1 MARGIAEANWRY
13 AASSRTRIA
22 SCSSGSASRTE
33 TAAPSSAE
41 ASWAAL
47 AFRFALNEVIAQLP
61 GGDDRSAQAARGSSS
76 GPARLPDVGRAG
88 REAVVEAKP
97 DRRVDLVPVE
107 VAGLDPCD
115 LGGLHGALELA
126 ADRSGPQ
133 ADVDRLADLLDL
145 VALQVGDQVIRRGE
159 HAHDAGDLD
168 LEPGLLLALA
178 HGGLGHGFALLH
190 AARGDGPQPR
200 VGPLQQH
207 HPACLV
213 AHQHGCG
220 RLAAG
225 RLRRLRG

>member
-47 AFRFALNEVIAQLP
+47 AFRFALNDVIAQLP
-61 GGDDRSAQAARGSSS
+61 GGDDRSSPAPRPLQKGAARHSARSPGSRRSYGEADAIEHQLLPTVKPCRQAVKRRIRIEHSGSPLVRKVAARGRRGAAAVSM
-76 GPARLPDVGRAG
+76 RLPEPASERTSGLLKLRAG
-88 REAVVEAKP
+88 PEAVVEAKP

-145 VALQVGDQVIRRGE
+145 VALQVGDQVIR
-159 HAHDAGDLD
+159 
-168 LEPGLLLALA
+168 
-178 HGGLGHGFALLH
+178 
-190 AARGDGPQPR
+190 
-200 VGPLQQH
+200 
-207 HPACLV
+207 
-213 AHQHGCG
+213 
-220 RLAAG
+220 
-225 RLRRLRG
+225 